1 MGQIHRRLKR
11 YGSIIDSMRIL
22 QKYIQDKNKPLSGFT
37 LVELLLYIAISSAMI
52 TVIITFL
59 FTLMQTRIKNQ
70 TMAEVEQQ
78 GAQIVQLITQLTRNA
93 EGITDPTEGSAG
105 ETLTLDVINPD
116 NDPTIFSVDEGVL
129 QLKEGDNDPIAIT
142 SPMVYVSDLEFSN
155 FSKPNTPGTIKVSFT
170 LSRIS
175 FDDSVEYNY
184 SENFYGSIS
193 IRR

>member
-1 MGQIHRRLKR
+1 
-11 YGSIIDSMRIL
+11 MRIL